1 MTFYVS
7 GNMIKNLIFDFGDVL
22 INLDKLAVPQG
33 LAAYGARAVDGRL
46 ESLARRYEKGQVSTE
61 GFLGE
66 ACEILQETEPERLIT
81 LWNQTI
87 RDFPDERLVFLES
100 LKRASTHRMFLLS
113 NTNELH
119 IQHVEAQMGP
129 AAYNRFKA
137 CFEGF
142 YLSHEMG
149 LRKPEPEIFAH
160 VLRCHGLQAG
170 ETLFI
175 DDTLEHILGAS
186 SLGIHTW
193 HLQVGRETIL
203 ELPKRI

>member
-1 MTFYVS
+1 
-7 GNMIKNLIFDFGDVL
+7 MIRNLIFDFGDVL

-33 LAAYGARAVDGRL
+33 LSAYGTTAADGRL
-46 ESLARRYEKGQVSTE
+46 QRLATAYEKGLVPTGQFV
-61 GFLGE
+61 GDACGILGE
-66 ACEILQETEPERLIT
+66 NQPAKLVS

-87 RDFPDERLVFLES
+87 RDFPEERLLFIEALQ
-100 LKRASTHRMFLLS
+100 RAGSHRMFLLS
-113 NTNELH
+113 NTNDLH
-119 IQHVEAQMGP
+119 MTHVAEQMGP
-129 AAYNRFKA
+129 DRFGRFKA

-149 LRKPEPEIFAH
+149 MRKPEPEIFRH
-160 VLRCHGLQAG
+160 VLQNHGLQAG

-175 DDTLEHILGAS
+175 DDTLEHILGAATV
-186 SLGIHTW
+186 GVHTW